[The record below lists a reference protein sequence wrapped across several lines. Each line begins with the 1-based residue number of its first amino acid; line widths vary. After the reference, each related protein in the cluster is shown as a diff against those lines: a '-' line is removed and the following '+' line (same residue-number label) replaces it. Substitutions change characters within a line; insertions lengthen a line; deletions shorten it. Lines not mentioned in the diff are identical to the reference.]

1 MQEQILEKL
10 VILFLIT
17 MGIIVINSFIKT
29 IKINK
34 EAKVKKCLIDINKL
48 NSINMNPTIN
58 PNTTWTSP

>member
-1 MQEQILEKL
+1 MYKMQEQILEKL

-17 MGIIVINSFIKT
+17 MGIIVITSFIKT

-48 NSINMNPTIN
+48 NNIN
-58 PNTTWTSP
+58 